1 MKKLAIILLT
11 AGLALSAGAFAEE
24 GSGSNNNGNANAS
37 DSPGSMQ
44 KLAPNGVDNS
54 KINTSNTN
62 VAQQSPHK
70 KPPRCIIKPVK
81 IKTIKL
87 PCVKTAVAQ
96 IRFQAPSSQPI
107 PANNTSRFTGN

>member
-70 KPPRCIIKPVK
+70 KTTKMHHKTSKNKDHKITMCKDGRCPNQVPGTKQS
-81 IKTIKL
+81 
-87 PCVKTAVAQ
+87 AD
-96 IRFQAPSSQPI
+96 
-107 PANNTSRFTGN
+107 TGK